1 MVLWRNPN
9 ALWLLFSIVEYFDYM
24 AREVVSV
31 DILSNLS
38 SVFTTSGWLSNWK
51 REWLDRGMYHLPSYA

>member
-1 MVLWRNPN
+1 M
-9 ALWLLFSIVEYFDYM
+9 LLFSIVEYFDYM
-24 AREVVSV
+24 ARVVVSV

-38 SVFTTSGWLSNWK
+38 SVFMTSGRLSNWK